1 MARSRHPSAS
11 HSAPTPPATNHRKA
25 HGAPHGAGDIRDL
38 LGVIERIL
46 IEPQETIPPSELT
59 PPRRSDYLRA
69 LLLKVIRFNEFELD
83 LDVYELR
90 KGSEKISFSGRA
102 LDVLIHLIRNRDRVV
117 SKDELR
123 QDLWESAHLSA
134 SAIPT
139 AIMDLR
145 RALGDDASAPRTI
158 GSIRGR
164 GYRFLPEVVTDEDFS
179 AETLRFVGRSAEL
192 GALIDTAREVR
203 SRRSGKTVVISG
215 EAGIGKTRLL
225 GEFISLS
232 TKDFLQVIS
241 KCALMDG
248 APPFWPWTQAIAN
261 AMDTDSPRDSFRSL
275 AQELAAIHPE
285 ITGPT
290 APEVNLN
297 RPPDRFS
304 LFNLWIAAFREL
316 AQDGPM
322 ILAFEDIHLAD
333 ADSLDLLSC
342 LVEEVEDVPIMIVA
356 THRPPSFNDQRADR
370 IGQIGTF
377 SSTRS
382 LRLSPLTEDD
392 LVSILGPS
400 DTRNRVLGRTLQT
413 RTQGIPFYVAQLLR
427 HASTK
432 LAQGHSI
439 ECIAKVL
446 PLSGQEIVTRQLS
459 DLPTETRSTLAVGAL
474 FGDRFPA
481 SLLADVLNKDVKS
494 ITNELD
500 SAVRTSLIQQ
510 RSTEFEFSHSLLREA
525 LASTLEPV
533 EQREFHLA
541 IARQLQHRSH
551 ALSRTAQIADQLSR
565 ALPLGDPSEAIHFST
580 LAGREARSRFAYGI
594 AVTYLQRALKLEES
608 LYESQTESRCRLMQ
622 ELAICVLYAGD
633 RDESRRLL
641 LDAAE
646 IARTNG
652 HSELLAHAAIK
663 LAPDFLSIEV
673 GVNDTLRIMLLEE
686 ALNSLP
692 HESASLRAIVT
703 AHLSQAIRWTRN
715 PQDVQDLASKSLV
728 LAERTRDG
736 EATIAAL
743 SAVTEALHGPT
754 RSHDRLQTINRLAE
768 IEHSSPTHASK
779 LLRHTHAIATHL
791 ELGDIRSVE
800 LENERYRALSEQI
813 ELPQYQWYPLAH
825 DAMLAMMRG
834 DIDKAEHLSAEFR
847 KIAGRSPDQNCLQ
860 TFAGQQVV
868 RSIELDRASEVTQ
881 LIEAIAESQ
890 PWTYYWRVSVPW
902 IYVETNR
909 LQEAAAL
916 ARRFTKSDVD
926 FMARE
931 PGGGLS
937 LAGLAEVLV
946 KTGEFDLLPHLY
958 SILELVTDRCAMLGY
973 GVGYFGSLARYAGI
987 VAIALGELDAATAH
1001 LTKASEQERDRE
1013 APSWFAYA
1021 EIDLCTALS
1030 ATGTNDASLA
1040 ERLTRVSNE
1049 LSTFN
1054 LPRARRKLDEAT
1066 SALGSA
1072 ARQRNCG

>member
-1 MARSRHPSAS
+1 M
-11 HSAPTPPATNHRKA
+11 N
-25 HGAPHGAGDIRDL
+25 
-38 LGVIERIL
+38 
-46 IEPQETIPPSELT
+46 
-59 PPRRSDYLRA
+59 
-69 LLLKVIRFNEFELD
+69 VIRFNDFELD

-90 KGSEKISFSGRA
+90 KGNEKIGFSGRA

-123 QDLWESAHLSA
+123 QDIWEGAHLSA

-145 RALGDDASAPRTI
+145 RALGDDASSPKTI

-164 GYRFLPEVVTDEDFS
+164 GYRFLPAVVADEDFT
-179 AETLRFVGRSAEL
+179 AEALRFVGRSAEI
-192 GALIDTAREVR
+192 GVLIDTAREVR
-203 SRRSGKTVVISG
+203 SRSSGRTVVISG

-225 GEFISLS
+225 EEFISRS
-232 TKDFLQVIS
+232 TKNFRRVIS

-248 APPFWPWTQAIAN
+248 APPFWPWTQAIAS
-261 AMDTDSPRDSFRSL
+261 AMETDSPCDSFRSL
-275 AQELAAIHPE
+275 AQELASIHPE
-285 ITGPT
+285 ITGP
-290 APEVNLN
+290 AVPNVSPN

-316 AQDGPM
+316 AQAGPV

-342 LVEEVEDVPIMIVA
+342 LVEEVNDVPIMVVA

-377 SSTRS
+377 STTRS
-382 LRLSPLTEDD
+382 LRLSPLTEAD
-392 LVSILGPS
+392 LVSILGPG
-400 DTRNRVLGRTLQT
+400 DARNRELGRTLQS

-427 HASTK
+427 YASAK
-432 LAQGHSI
+432 LAHHHSI
-439 ECIAKVL
+439 ECIAEVL
-446 PLSGQEIVTRQLS
+446 PLSGQEIVARQLS
-459 DLPTETRSTLAVGAL
+459 DLPAETRSTLAVGAL

-481 SLLADVLNKDVKS
+481 SLLAEVLDKDVKS
-494 ITNELD
+494 IADELG

-541 IARQLQHRSH
+541 IAKQLQRRSH

-565 ALPLGDPSEAIHFST
+565 ALPLGDPGDAIHFST
-580 LAGREARSRFAYGI
+580 LAGREARSGFAYGI
-594 AVTYLQRALKLEES
+594 AVTYLRRALELEES
-608 LYESQTESRCRLMQ
+608 LYESETESRCRLMQ

-646 IARTNG
+646 IARANG

-673 GVNDTLRIMLLEE
+673 GVNDSRRITLLEE

-692 HESASLRAIVT
+692 HEDASLRAIVT

-715 PQDVQDLASKSLV
+715 PQGVEDLAFESLG
-728 LAERTRDG
+728 LAERTCDG
-736 EATIAAL
+736 EAIIAAL
-743 SAVTEALHGPT
+743 SAVAEALHGPT

-768 IEHSSPTHASK
+768 IEHSSPSHAGK
-779 LLRHTHAIATHL
+779 LLRHTRAIATHL

-800 LENERYRALSEQI
+800 LENERYRSLSEEI

-834 DIDKAEHLSAEFR
+834 DIDKAEHLSSEFR
-847 KIAGRSPDQNCLQ
+847 KIAGESPDQNCLQ

-868 RSIELDRASEVTQ
+868 RSIELDRASEVTK

-909 LQEAAAL
+909 REEAAAL
-916 ARRFTKSDVD
+916 ARRFTKSDIAL
-926 FMARE
+926 MARE

-946 KTGEFDLLPHLY
+946 ATGELDLLPHLY
-958 SILELVTDRCAMLGY
+958 SVLEVVTDRCAMLGY

-987 VAIALGELDAATAH
+987 AAIALGNFDAAAAH
-1001 LTKASEQERDRE
+1001 LTKASQQERDRA

-1030 ATGTNDASLA
+1030 ASGANEASLA
-1040 ERLTRVSNE
+1040 DRLARVSSE
-1049 LSTFN
+1049 LSAFN
-1054 LPRARRKLDEAT
+1054 LPRARRKLDEAL
-1066 SALGSA
+1066 SALGSGA
-1072 ARQRNCG
+1072 LHRNYG